1 MIGRLRGKLT
11 RLKPGEVILDAGGV
25 GYLVK
30 LSYNSFYQLPED
42 GEEAVLLIHTYVRE
56 DALTLYGFAGN
67 LEKELFLRL
76 ISVSGIGPR
85 LAINI
90 LSGISA
96 AELVDAVNSASVERL
111 QAIPGVGR
119 KTAERITIE
128 MRDKIKNLI
137 AEGASLQEAG
147 TVFGTSPIQND
158 VISALLNLGYKRKDA
173 ENAFSTALKEKGS
186 DSDFQDLLKKC
197 LNYLSGGFLK

>member
-11 RLKPGEVILDAGGV
+11 RLKPGEVIIDAGGV

-56 DALTLYGFAGN
+56 DTLTLYGFSGM

-90 LSGISA
+90 LSGIPSG
-96 AELVDAVNSASVERL
+96 ELVEAVNSASIDRL
-111 QAIPGVGR
+111 QAIPGIGR
-119 KTAERITIE
+119 KTAERIAIE

-137 AEGASLQEAG
+137 VEGASLQEAG
-147 TVFGTSPIQND
+147 AVFGTSPIQND
-158 VISALLNLGYKRKDA
+158 IVSALINLGYKRKDA
-173 ENAFSTALKEKGS
+173 ENAFSTTSKEKGS
-186 DSDFQDLLKKC
+186 DSDFQDLFKKC
-197 LNYLSGGFLK
+197 LNYLSGGFLR